1 MRDYLKELMETWT
14 SHGEQAAFSRVRV
27 LLHDI
32 RDDVVRLRKQEEA
45 IQALGQVLR
54 DHPDVDSSAE
64 PADAAD
70 GLESIEPSE
79 RSRFIVEAAYE
90 IYQDNLND
98 TLGGS
103 EPALIRARDV
113 LDLLKRR
120 GLDLGVQQPL
130 AVIGTVL
137 SNADGFHRIARN
149 IFQHQPGETP
159 SPSDYGYNAVDD
171 LPF

>member
-14 SHGEQAAFSRVRV
+14 NYGEQPAYSRVRA

-70 GLESIEPSE
+70 GLEPIEPSE
-79 RSRFIVEAAYE
+79 RSRFIIEAAYE
-90 IYQDNLND
+90 IHHDMLRYNLR
-98 TLGGS
+98 GS
-103 EPALIRARDV
+103 EPAFIKAQDV

-149 IFQHQPGETP
+149 TFQYQQEETP
-159 SPSDYGYNAVDD
+159 SPPSYDETDD